1 VTAVLNSAV
10 LILMLEYT
18 FVFAGEAEAPQHGPV
33 VVGITL
39 REFYILKLAYYYNT
53 YNYYYFLLL

>member
-18 FVFAGEAEAPQHGPV
+18 FEFAGIQAAPQIGPV
-33 VVGITL
+33 LVGITL
-39 REFYILKLAYYYNT
+39 REFYILKLAYFYNT
-53 YNYYYFLLL
+53 YYYYYC